1 MFYIQEWC
9 LVQSA
14 TLVCCKLRLQFK
26 PKHKKKGN
34 PRKKLNV
41 SSLCREEVKAKFEA
55 DLQQIL
61 DESPCTNDP
70 SPNIR
75 WENLKSAR
83 TSEEVFGHTKKKKQR
98 LVRWEQ
104 QGDPGQE
111 TAINHVPQLPP
122 IVELDER
129 PTLEE
134 LTKAIDQLK
143 SRKAAGVD
151 GIPPEIWNYCH

>member
-1 MFYIQEWC
+1 MTPPLTFGGRTWNQPEP
-9 LVQSA
+9 
-14 TLVCCKLRLQFK
+14 
-26 PKHKKKGN
+26 PKK
-34 PRKKLNV
+34 
-41 SSLCREEVKAKFEA
+41 SLDTQR
-55 DLQQIL
+55 
-61 DESPCTNDP
+61 
-70 SPNIR
+70 R
-75 WENLKSAR
+75 
-83 TSEEVFGHTKKKKQR
+83 KKQR